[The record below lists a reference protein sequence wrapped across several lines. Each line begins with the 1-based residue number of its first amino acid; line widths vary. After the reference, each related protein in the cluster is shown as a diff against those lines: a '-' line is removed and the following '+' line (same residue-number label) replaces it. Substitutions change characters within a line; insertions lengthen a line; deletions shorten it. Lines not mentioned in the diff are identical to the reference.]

1 MTTSAPVGNVSTLLN
16 FVGSKGL
23 TQTGGTNQTG
33 GFESVVNKTQS
44 SITNGS
50 SQDQA
55 KAPVRSG
62 DASGVRVSDD
72 GNRKI
77 SQTEAVSQ
85 KTASSA
91 VTEGQK
97 DAVEEA
103 FIKCILLKHLYVHYA
118 PLYTNISPDVCG
130 KVL

>member
-33 GFESVVNKTQS
+33 GFESVMNKTQS
-44 SITNGS
+44 SMTNGS

-55 KAPVRSG
+55 KAPVRSS

-103 FIKCILLKHLYVHYA
+103 AGELV
-118 PLYTNISPDVCG
+118 
-130 KVL
+130 